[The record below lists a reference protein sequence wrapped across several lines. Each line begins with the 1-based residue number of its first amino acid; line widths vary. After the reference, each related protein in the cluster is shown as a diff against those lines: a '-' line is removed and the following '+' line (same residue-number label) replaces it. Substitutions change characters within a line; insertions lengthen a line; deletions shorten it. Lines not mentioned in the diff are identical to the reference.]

1 MAEFATGSDPA
12 GDRFEIRRR
21 LGSGGMGVVYEAFD
35 RRRNEVVAIKKLIE
49 TDAAAIYRLKQEF
62 RSLADV
68 AHPNLVALYELVN
81 RGEDWFFTMELV
93 RGMTFLTYVRPS
105 TGWTL
110 DSAHP
115 SGQTERDFE
124 KDGELMPTERQ
135 TPMATP
141 LSDPLPPMLPQQRDS
156 TPPPVTPDSHTPPPV
171 VAQCV
176 ARIDVLRPALRQLCE
191 GVAALHRAGKLHRDL
206 KPPNV
211 LITPQGRVVVLDFGL
226 ATDVQPDKKM
236 TFAGTPAYMSP
247 EQIAERP
254 ATEASD
260 WYSIGVML
268 YEALTGQLPFPG
280 NAYSMMLA
288 KQSMDAPPPSSIV
301 SGIPADLN
309 RLCVD
314 LLRRLPEHRPLG
326 PEILRR
332 LNTQS
337 GEAPVTKTQTRR
349 LDAPFVGRSA
359 ELQMLQDAMA
369 TARNGQA
376 VTVLI
381 QGRSGMGKSTLVR
394 RFIEEA
400 RADDRSVVVLS
411 GRCYEQESLPY
422 KALDNL
428 IDDLTQYLRSLSSLE
443 AKAVL
448 PIDVMALARLFP
460 VLEGIEAVKKGRRKI
475 VDVVD
480 SQQLRRR
487 AFAALRE
494 MMSRIVDE
502 RPVVL
507 FLDDLQWGDRDSAA
521 VIGELLRPPDAPALL
536 LVATYRREEAES
548 PFLAELRKQRD
559 DRTLADVREIALDEL
574 QADDARDLARALL
587 GKGATSDRVE
597 AVAREAAGSPFFIH
611 EIGRFSDESGETMA
625 APEAD
630 DVAGGL
636 DDLIRARVARLNKT
650 AQDLLEVVAIAGQPL
665 EASVAR
671 MAARIEAGDV
681 QPLVSTLRGAHLVR
695 TRVRGGREEIVA
707 YHDRIREA
715 ILHRI
720 APPRRRAWHLR
731 LANTLEELG
740 WNDPEV
746 LAIHFQGAG
755 DQERAAGYALQAAE
769 KAAAS
774 LAFDHAARLYKLAL
788 ELQGMEHASAPRLI
802 QLADTLSNAGRAAEA
817 AEYYLR
823 AADMVE
829 AKDALEMRRRAMEG
843 LLRSGHVDDGFRVL
857 RDVLASVG
865 MNLPTSR
872 RQLIAGILFHKLL
885 AKFRGFGFRERELS
899 EIPAD
904 LLLRVDVCWAVT
916 TGLSRIDNV
925 LAVYFQPMH
934 LRLALKAGDPYRVAR
949 ALSVEAGFTSLRG
962 AGAAKKTEDL
972 LARTE
977 RLARRLGDPHAMGMA
992 LMSGAVAAFSSGR
1005 FRAAAEKAEQADA
1018 VFRERCT
1025 GVWWE
1030 MNTTQN
1036 YAVSSLAYLG
1046 EMEQLSR
1053 RVLSQLRDAE
1063 ERGDLYA
1070 ATDMV
1075 GRPAIV
1081 WLALDDPE
1089 GARRALRSIMA
1100 RWSLQGFHFQHL
1112 QSLWTESLV
1121 DLYNGNAAEAWRRI
1135 EERWPALLESL
1146 LLRIQVVRIESW
1158 FLHGRVA
1165 IAAGHPAVGAR
1176 DAERLRKENIAWALP
1191 LAQLLE
1197 AGASSANCHDVL
1209 ASAAAN
1215 FDKVEMHLHAAAT
1228 RRRLGELTNNAAMV
1242 AAADEWMDAQRVKNP
1257 ARLTNVLVPSCR

>member
-1 MAEFATGSDPA
+1 
-12 GDRFEIRRR
+12 
-21 LGSGGMGVVYEAFD
+21 
-35 RRRNEVVAIKKLIE
+35 
-49 TDAAAIYRLKQEF
+49 
-62 RSLADV
+62 
-68 AHPNLVALYELVN
+68 
-81 RGEDWFFTMELV
+81 
-93 RGMTFLTYVRPS
+93 
-105 TGWTL
+105 
-110 DSAHP
+110 
-115 SGQTERDFE
+115 
-124 KDGELMPTERQ
+124 MPTERQ
-135 TPMATP
+135 TPIAQP
-141 LSDPLPPMLPQQRDS
+141 LSDPLPPLLPSRGDTTPPPITPNAN
-156 TPPPVTPDSHTPPPV
+156 TPPPVI
-171 VAQCV
+171 AQCV
-176 ARIDVLRPALRQLCE
+176 ARLDVLRPALRQLCE

-211 LITPQGRVVVLDFGL
+211 LVTPQGRVVVLDFGL
-226 ATDVQPDKKM
+226 ATDMSPDKKV

-260 WYSIGVML
+260 WYSVGVML

-288 KQSMDAPPPSSIV
+288 KQTMDPPAPSTIV

-309 RLCVD
+309 RLTVD
-314 LLRRLPEHRPLG
+314 LLRRTPDQRPLG

-337 GEAPVTKTQTRR
+337 AEAPVTPTQSKRI
-349 LDAPFVGRSA
+349 DVPFVGRSA
-359 ELQMLQDAMA
+359 ELQQLHDGLA
-369 TARNGQA
+369 TARSGHA
-376 VTVLI
+376 ATVLI

-400 RADDRSVVVLS
+400 RSDDRTVVVLT

-422 KALDNL
+422 KALDSL

-443 AKAVL
+443 AKAVM
-448 PIDVMALARLFP
+448 PTDVMALARLFP
-460 VLEGIEAVKKGRRKI
+460 VLDGIEAVKKGRRKA

-494 MMSRIVDE
+494 MMARIVDE

-521 VIGELLRPPDAPALL
+521 VIGELLRPPDAPPLL
-536 LVATYRREEAES
+536 LIATYRREEAES
-548 PFLAELRKQRD
+548 PFLAELRKQREEH
-559 DRTLADVREIALDEL
+559 TLPDVREIALDEL

-587 GKGATSDRVE
+587 GKNASAERVE
-597 AVAREAAGSPFFIH
+597 AIAREAAGSPFFIH
-611 EIGRFSDESGETMA
+611 EIGRFSDEIGETLAM
-625 APEAD
+625 PEAD
-630 DVAGGL
+630 DVTGGL

-671 MAARIEAGDV
+671 TAARIENADV
-681 QPLVSTLRGAHLVR
+681 QALVSTLRGAHLVR

-720 APPRRRAWHLR
+720 AAPRRRAWHLR
-731 LANTLEELG
+731 LANTLEDLG

-755 DQERAAGYALQAAE
+755 DHERAADYALQAAD

-774 LAFDHAARLYKLAL
+774 LAFDHAARLYRLAL
-788 ELQGMEHASAPRLI
+788 ELHGIERATAPRLI
-802 QLADTLSNAGRAAEA
+802 QLADTLSNAGRASEA
-817 AEYYLR
+817 ADYYLR

-829 AKDALEMRRRAMEG
+829 AKDALEMRRRATEG
-843 LLRSGHVDDGFRVL
+843 LLRSGHVDQGLRVL

-865 MNLPTSR
+865 MKLPTSR
-872 RQLIAGILFHKLL
+872 RQIILGILFRKLL
-885 AKFRGFGFRERELS
+885 AKFRGLGFHERDVA

-916 TGLSRIDNV
+916 IGLSRIDNV

-962 AGAAKKTEDL
+962 GGATKKTDDL

-992 LMSGAVAAFSSGR
+992 LMSSAVAAFSSGR
-1005 FRAAAEKAEQADA
+1005 FRAAAERAEQADA

-1030 MNTTQN
+1030 MNTSQN

-1053 RVLSQLRDAE
+1053 RVLAQLRDAE

-1089 GARRALRSIMA
+1089 GARRALRSIMS

-1112 QSLWTESLV
+1112 QALWTESAI

-1135 EERWPALLESL
+1135 EERWPALLESM

-1165 IAAGHPAVGAR
+1165 IAAGNLAAAAE
-1176 DAERLRKENIAWALP
+1176 DAARLRKEDGAWAQP
-1191 LAQLLE
+1191 LAMLLE
-1197 AGASSANCHDVL
+1197 AGAMPTRAPELL
-1209 ASAAAN
+1209 ASAAAS
-1215 FDKVEMHLHAAAT
+1215 FEKVEMHLHAATT
-1228 RRRLGELTNNAAMV
+1228 RRRLGELTNDAAMIG
-1242 AAADEWMDAQRVKNP
+1242 ATDAWMDGQRVKKP
-1257 ARLTNVLVPSCR
+1257 ARLTDVLVPRCGVAT